1 MLHGMLLDFRVFAAH
16 RTDNKRGVGAAD
28 YY

>member
-1 MLHGMLLDFRVFAAH
+1 MLLDFRVFAAH
-16 RTDNKRGVGAAD
+16 KKTSKRSVGAAD